1 VILSYPLLF
10 GSAFLAA
17 TILPFYPDSA
27 KTIQIDVQPT
37 QIGKRHPADIALVG
51 QAGPTLTRLTSQ
63 VRAHRSAD
71 FLQAMQQEMQSWLAQ
86 QSEAEQSSELP
97 IQPPRVMRAL
107 ANLAAQDAIFVCDT
121 GTVTAWTARHL
132 RLKPGQ
138 RYTLSGGLASM
149 AYALPGAIGAQ
160 LANPDKRVFA
170 LAGDGAFAVLLGEFA
185 TAVKYDL
192 AMVVLVLNNA
202 KLGFITLEQQS
213 KGLPDYG
220 TGLENP
226 DFAAFARACGGVGFT
241 VDRPDQLENAI
252 EDALATKKPAVIDIM
267 VDPGALIFPPKLNV
281 SLAMNFGLAE
291 IREAFGA

>member
-1 VILSYPLLF
+1 M
-10 GSAFLAA
+10 
-17 TILPFYPDSA
+17 
-27 KTIQIDVQPT
+27 
-37 QIGKRHPADIALVG
+37 H
-51 QAGPTLTRLTSQ
+51 
-63 VRAHRSAD
+63 
-71 FLQAMQQEMQSWLAQ
+71 
-86 QSEAEQSSELP
+86 
-97 IQPPRVMRAL
+97 AL

-170 LAGDGAFAVLLGEFA
+170 LAGDGAFAMLMGDFV

-192 AMVVLVLNNA
+192 PIVVLVLNNA

-220 TGLENP
+220 TDLENP
-226 DFAAFARACGGVGFT
+226 DFATFAGACGGVGFT
-241 VDRPDQLENAI
+241 VDRADQLEKAI
-252 EDALATKKPAVIDIM
+252 EDALAAKTPAAIDVM

-281 SLAMNFGLAE
+281 SLAMNFGLAK